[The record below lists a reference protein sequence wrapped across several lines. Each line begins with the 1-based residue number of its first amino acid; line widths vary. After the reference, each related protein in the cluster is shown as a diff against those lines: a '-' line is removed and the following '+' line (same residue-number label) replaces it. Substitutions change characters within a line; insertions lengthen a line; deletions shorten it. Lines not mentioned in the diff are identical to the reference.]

1 MPSLVLL
8 LILNIMT
15 NTLKQLRKEKGYS
28 MEEVSRMIK
37 VSRVTLSK
45 WENGRSKPRVDRA
58 IEIADLLKVDVKD
71 IKW

>member
-1 MPSLVLL
+1 
-8 LILNIMT
+8 
-15 NTLKQLRKEKGYS
+15 